1 MIQKLY
7 KLANRKGDQEAKIDK
22 DGSMQ
27 MKIKSS
33 NLKQRIHDDLYT
45 VTSIKVPS
53 LGIILESAYS
63 TYSKKQEHYDI
74 VNKFFSNSEYLRTF
88 KNKKII
94 EGGVFDLISED
105 TVGYQSV
112 ITVDPSDIEVGN
124 DSSITREKVLKHVL
138 MNLNFNPYFKDFQI
152 KGFFEIRI
160 RYKDQATGLDIPVF
174 LN

>member
-45 VTSIKVPS
+45 VTSIKVPP
-53 LGIILESAYS
+53 LAIILESAYI
-63 TYSKKQEHYDI
+63 KKQAHQPI
-74 VNKFFSNSEYLRTF
+74 INKFFSNSEYLRTF

-124 DSSITREKVLKHVL
+124 DSSITREKVLKYVL